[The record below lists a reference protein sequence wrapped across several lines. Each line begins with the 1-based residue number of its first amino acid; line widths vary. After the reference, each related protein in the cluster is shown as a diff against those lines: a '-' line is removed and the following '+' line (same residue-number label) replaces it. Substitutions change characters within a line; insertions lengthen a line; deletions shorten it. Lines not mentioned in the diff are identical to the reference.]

1 MSGQTTPRRSA
12 GQPSAGPGRAGRH
25 SVVHRPPTR
34 DLGLLAVGVVA
45 VSTSAPLIAATVAPA
60 IAIAFW
66 RNAFGTLAIAPFALG
81 RQLGE
86 MRSLARREWF
96 LILGAG
102 LVLALHFATWVP
114 SLRYTSVASS
124 TAMVATQPVWSA
136 LIARLQGHHV
146 AARVWVGISVAFAG
160 VLLLTGVDFN
170 LEPRAL
176 VGDFLALVGAV
187 FAAAY
192 VAMGSAVRRTV
203 TTTTY
208 TFLCYGVCAVLL
220 LVVCLVAGLQLR
232 GYSGDTWLK
241 LLALT
246 AGAQLLGH
254 SVFNVV
260 LRSTSPTVVSLAI
273 LFEMP
278 GATIIAAAWL
288 GQAPP
293 LAVYPAA
300 ALLLLGTAVVVRS
313 QGAEPTDV
321 LPS

>member
-1 MSGQTTPRRSA
+1 VSGRTTPRGSAGVPSA
-12 GQPSAGPGRAGRH
+12 GQGTPARH
-25 SVVHRPPTR
+25 SVVHRPPPR
-34 DLGLLAVGVVA
+34 DLGLLVVGVIA
-45 VSTSAPLIAATVAPA
+45 ISTSGPLIAATAAPA

-66 RNAFGTLAIAPFALG
+66 RNAFGTLAIAPFALV
-81 RQLGE
+81 RQPSE
-86 MRSLARREWF
+86 MRSLVRREWL

-102 LVLALHFATWVP
+102 VVLALHFVTWVP

-136 LIARLQGHHV
+136 LIARVQGRRV
-146 AARVWVGISVAFAG
+146 AARVWAGMFVAFVG
-160 VLLLTGVDFN
+160 VLLLTGVDFS

-192 VAMGSAVRRTV
+192 VSLGSAVRRTV

-208 TFLCYGVCAVLL
+208 TFLCYGFCAVLL
-220 LVVCLVAGLQLR
+220 LVVCLVGGLQLR
-232 GYSGDTWLK
+232 GYSSDTWLK

-300 ALLLLGTAVVVRS
+300 ALLLLGTAVVVSS
-313 QGAEPTDV
+313 QGVETIDV
-321 LPS
+321 PPS